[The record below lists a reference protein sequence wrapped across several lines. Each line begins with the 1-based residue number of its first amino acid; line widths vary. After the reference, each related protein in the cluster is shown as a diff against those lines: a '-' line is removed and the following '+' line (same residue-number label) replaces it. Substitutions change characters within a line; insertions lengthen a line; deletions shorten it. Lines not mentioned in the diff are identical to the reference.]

1 MNEVTN
7 EAILNVIS
15 VLLVIGAFAVCVLFY
30 FAYDMEQDMKR
41 IQEGERDTDPQPYT
55 PDPEHIKRILDEWE
69 LRKPLKQYK
78 NMEHAA
84 QAGRTPEQQSQYDN
98 YIEEGKKYPAESFT
112 LASLSKGRSDPYVP
126 HVTDVR
132 MP

>member
-1 MNEVTN
+1 MNEITN
-7 EAILNVIS
+7 EAILNLIS

-69 LRKPLKQYK
+69 LRKPLPVYRST
-78 NMEHAA
+78 HGAA
-84 QAGRTPEQQSQYDN
+84 QAYDHALN
-98 YIEEGKKYPAESFT
+98 AQDIARGTSDNLLIA
-112 LASLSKGRSDPYVP
+112 AARSV
-126 HVTDVR
+126 HE
-132 MP
+132 

>member
-1 MNEVTN
+1 MTDQATN

-55 PDPEHIKRILDEWE
+55 PDPAHIERVLAEYG
-69 LRKPLKQYK
+69 LRKSLPVYAKRDAG
-78 NMEHAA
+78 NSEAEA
-84 QAGRTPEQQSQYDN
+84 QDMADLARGTSDN
-98 YIEEGKKYPAESFT
+98 LRGMLP
-112 LASLSKGRSDPYVP
+112 
-126 HVTDVR
+126 
-132 MP
+132 